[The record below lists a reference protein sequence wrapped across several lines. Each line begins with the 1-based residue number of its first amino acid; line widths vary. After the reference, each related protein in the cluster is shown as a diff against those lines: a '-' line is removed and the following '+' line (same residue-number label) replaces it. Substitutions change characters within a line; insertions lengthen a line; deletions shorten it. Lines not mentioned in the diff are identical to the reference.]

1 MDSSLITTQMGSYWR
16 RALNKDKSK
25 INPTLVRKYTTSTIQ
40 EMYQTKRKQL
50 ICCDNLQMAE
60 SKYAIFNKQ
69 KSAVGASNMVK
80 DVQRR
85 SLEQIVNYD

>member
-1 MDSSLITTQMGSYWR
+1 
-16 RALNKDKSK
+16 
-25 INPTLVRKYTTSTIQ
+25 
-40 EMYQTKRKQL
+40 
-50 ICCDNLQMAE
+50 MAE